1 MKANNRKIYLSN
13 ELNDELKERTLH
25 IDDGIPSDRL
35 IPDGMRFSLDFN
47 RNTVKRIN
55 RLMDFLKTSS
65 DDELESYLKNNN
77 EVIDC
82 SNIYSGLMK
91 YSPNNSY
98 FDLYFVEIRKRLS
111 SDEYKLLYLVNKDSS
126 ITDRNIKEDLD
137 KTHEWKR
144 EYIPTENQKRIASC
158 NKYNV
163 VLGAAGTGKT
173 DVAINSYINHASI
186 DNIKNFSIKDD
197 SFITYSEKLASYVT
211 YEIDNFWNDLK
222 NPICKNVFTTKD
234 FFLEVLSNN
243 NINIPGYYLING
255 NYSLTN
261 DKKLNN
267 DNLLKNRIVDL
278 NTFYNWMNNGY
289 DSLNRSYVPLLNDII
304 SKNGSDYP
312 YLFFRGI
319 YKGKIIN
326 KARDEE
332 IIEFF
337 NSSFNLANSESEALK
352 ELLDDYA
359 SGVDEGGYDSFR
371 SWFNIAIKRYNQMFK
386 KINSRFSDLDNLYEA
401 FNLYYDFANPVR
413 ENKRV
418 LDYYPLFKRE
428 LMLIEGYRGNTRKD
442 FDKEIEVLYE
452 VSKAFSN
459 YMNKNNLYDDNDL
472 AYFITENINTILE
485 NGIFKNIIVDEFQDM
500 TERQI
505 HTLVRLSYKNDNYG
519 SIHIFGDFEQT
530 INPTFL
536 QQENIETI
544 FMVNGIDDYEKQ
556 ILNSTFRYSA
566 SICRELE
573 ALRKKGKELFGTE
586 GEGSYLPLVSNK
598 NRDFETSGNLVTDWN
613 IADEMLLKISK
624 AKNINNIMYI
634 TSDNESKNEL
644 INKYKIDPD
653 KVFTISESKGREED
667 FVIVYKI
674 LSSKNNEYES
684 LFSDDYSYSRAAR
697 IFYNQL
703 YVGITRCRTNFL
715 ELEDESLLGKNT
727 LSVIRKLIAPLL
739 KENVG
744 LFLEELLSQKVNY
757 YFRARDSFRNLDFL
771 ATEENLTFYSKEDYD
786 NLKDALG
793 YIKDYTLNNG
803 SIDKLINLAD
813 SYKRKSRFDLARV
826 IYTVLDNEDMLIVL
840 DLREGINIEKYNDS
854 DIKRIIVNSS
864 NMLNDDDILC
874 FNELGY
880 FKRKKESLENK
891 IANIRIGA

>member
-1 MKANNRKIYLSN
+1 MKVNNRKIYLSN
-13 ELNDELKERTLH
+13 EINDELKERTLH
-25 IDDGIPSDRL
+25 IDDGVRDDRL
-35 IPDGMRFSLDFN
+35 IPEGVKFSLDFN

-55 RLMDFLKTSS
+55 RLMDFLKTGT
-65 DDELESYLKNNN
+65 DDELESYFKNSKEIMDLSSSYN
-77 EVIDC
+77 
-82 SNIYSGLMK
+82 GLMK

-98 FDLYFVEIRKRLS
+98 FDLYFVEVRKRLS
-111 SDEYKLLYLVNKDSS
+111 SDEYKLLYLASKDSS
-126 ITDRNIKEDLD
+126 ISDRNIKEDLD
-137 KTHEWKR
+137 RVHEWKR
-144 EYIPTENQKRIASC
+144 EYVPTENQKRIASS

-186 DNIKNFSIKDD
+186 DNIKSFSIRDD

-211 YEIDNFWNDLK
+211 YEIDNFWDDIK

-234 FFLEVLSNN
+234 FFLEVLGSS

-255 NYSLTN
+255 IYSLTN
-261 DKKLNN
+261 DKKLNSN
-267 DNLLKNRIVDL
+267 DLLKNRIVNL
-278 NTFYNWMNNGY
+278 NSFYNWMNNGY
-289 DSLNRSYVPLLNDII
+289 DSLNRSYVPLLNEII
-304 SKNGSDYP
+304 EKNGSDYP

-337 NSSFNLANSESEALK
+337 SSSFNISNNESNELK
-352 ELLDDYA
+352 SLLDDY
-359 SGVDEGGYDSFR
+359 VDFTEEPGYETFKA
-371 SWFNIAIKRYNQMFK
+371 WFNIAIKRYNQMFK
-386 KINSRFSDLDNLYEA
+386 RINSRFSDLDTLYET
-401 FNLYYDFANPVR
+401 FNTYYDFANPVR
-413 ENKRV
+413 ENKKV

-442 FDKEIEVLYE
+442 FEKEIEVLYE
-452 VSKAFSN
+452 VSKAFQS
-459 YMNKNNLYDDNDL
+459 YMDKNHLYDDNDL
-472 AYFITENINTILE
+472 AYFVIENIDYILDK
-485 NGIFKNIIVDEFQDM
+485 GIFRNIIVDEFQDM

-505 HTLVRLSYKNDNYG
+505 HTLVRLSYKDDNYG
-519 SIHIFGDFEQT
+519 AIHIFGDFEQT

-544 FMVNGIDDYEKQ
+544 YMVNGINDYEKQ
-556 ILNSTFRYSA
+556 ILNSTFRYSEA
-566 SICRELE
+566 ICRELE

-598 NRDFETSGNLVTDWN
+598 NRDFETSGNLVTDWS
-613 IADEMLLKISK
+613 IAEEILDSISK
-624 AKNINNIMYI
+624 AKNVQNIMYI
-634 TSDNESKNEL
+634 TSDNESKKEL
-644 INKYKIDPD
+644 INKYRIDPE

-674 LSSKNNEYES
+674 CSSKSKEYES

-715 ELEDESLLGKNT
+715 ELEDENILGEYT
-727 LSVIRKLIAPLL
+727 LGVLKKLISPLL

-786 NLKDALG
+786 NLKDALA
-793 YIKDYTLNNG
+793 YIKDYSLNKG

-813 SYKRKSRFDLARV
+813 SYKRKNRFDLARV
-826 IYTVLDNEDMLIVL
+826 IYTVLDNLDMLITL
-840 DLREGINIEKYNDS
+840 DLREGNNIEKYNDS
-854 DIKRIIVNSS
+854 DISRIIINSK
-864 NMLNDDDILC
+864 NMLNDDDISC

-880 FKRKKESLENK
+880 FKRKKEALEKK

>member
-1 MKANNRKIYLSN
+1 MKVNNRKIFLSN

-25 IDDGIPSDRL
+25 IDDGIASDRL
-35 IPDGMRFSLDFN
+35 IPDGVKFTTDFN
-47 RNTVKRIN
+47 RYTVKRIN
-55 RLMDFLKTSS
+55 RLMDFLKTST
-65 DDELESYLKNNN
+65 DDELDSYFKNSK
-77 EVIDC
+77 EIFDC
-82 SNIYSGLMK
+82 SNIYLGLKK

-98 FDLYFVEIRKRLS
+98 FDLYFIENKRRLA
-111 SDEYKLLYLVNKDSS
+111 SDEYKLLYLVSKDSDIS
-126 ITDRNIKEDLD
+126 CKNIKEDLD
-137 KTHEWKR
+137 KVHEWKR
-144 EYIPTENQKRIASC
+144 EYVPTENQKRIASC

-186 DNIKNFSIKDD
+186 DNIKNFSIKED
-197 SFITYSEKLASYVT
+197 SFITYSEKLASYVN

-234 FFLEVLSNN
+234 FFLEVLALN

-255 NYSLTN
+255 SYSLTN
-261 DKKLNN
+261 DRKSNN
-267 DNLLKNRIVDL
+267 KDLLKNRIVDL
-278 NTFYNWMNNGY
+278 NAFYYWMNNGY
-289 DSLNRSYVPLLNDII
+289 DSLNRSYIPLLNEII
-304 SKNGSDYP
+304 SKNGNDYP

-337 NSSFNLANSESEALK
+337 NSSFNLTTSESEALK

-359 SGVDEGGYDSFR
+359 SKVDEVGYESFK
-371 SWFNIAIKRYNQMFK
+371 SWFNLAIKRYNQMFK
-386 KINSRFSDLDNLYEA
+386 KINSHFSDLDNLFDA

-413 ENKRV
+413 ENKKV

-452 VSKAFSN
+452 VSKAFQSF
-459 YMNKNNLYDDNDL
+459 MDKNNLYDDNDL
-472 AYFITENINTILE
+472 AYFVTENLDLILKD
-485 NGIFKNIIVDEFQDM
+485 GIFKNIIVDEFQDM

-505 HTLVRLSYKNDNYG
+505 HTLVRLSYKDDNYG
-519 SIHIFGDFEQT
+519 AIHIFGDFEQT

-544 FMVNGIDDYEKQ
+544 YMVNGIEDYEKQ
-556 ILNSTFRYSA
+556 ILNSTFRYSEA
-566 SICRELE
+566 ICRELE

-598 NRDFETSGNLVTDWN
+598 NRDFETSGNLVTDWDIAEN
-613 IADEMLLKISK
+613 ILEATSKSKIT
-624 AKNINNIMYI
+624 NIMYI
-634 TSDNESKNEL
+634 TSDNDSKNEL

-674 LSSKNNEYES
+674 CSSKSNEYES

-715 ELEDESLLGKNT
+715 ELEDSNLLGNNT
-727 LSVIRKLIAPLL
+727 LSVLKKLISPLL

-786 NLKDALG
+786 NLKDALA
-793 YIKDYTLNNG
+793 YIKDYTLNKG

-813 SYKRKSRFDLARV
+813 SYKKKNRFDLARV
-826 IYTVLDNEDMLIVL
+826 IYTVLDNIDMLIVL
-840 DLREGINIEKYNDS
+840 DLREGKNIEKYNDS
-854 DIKRIIVNSS
+854 DIKRIIINSK
-864 NMLNDDDILC
+864 NMLNDDDIAC
-874 FNELGY
+874 FNDLGY
-880 FKRKKESLENK
+880 FNRKKESLEKK